1 MMLTRRA
8 LRSGALRQLRLSS
21 LRSATRLYSEVAP
34 SASEQ
39 QQVQQKEEFKHDQVA
54 DVASAS
60 AAATTV
66 TEAASDSVPWYL
78 RSSETYTQLNPA
90 LNEPIPEFPEN
101 APESLKTLVT
111 EMIRELG
118 FTDVAFIDL
127 RNRTPVSVFGA
138 DAILVLATG
147 NTDRHIGRGTNG
159 LITFIKHNFNV
170 VPSQEG
176 IQTSG
181 FLKVQRRRLKKKAK
195 KLANADETFS
205 YSAEASRFANS
216 WVVLDTKV
224 DSLIVHMMTPEKRE
238 ELDLEYVWAEDPAA
252 LEEQR
257 QLQLEQEESAAEA
270 SLEMEHQQ
278 QQQPSSS
285 SPFSTQGSIRGY
297 HTYPTNKRWFSSQP
311 PCLNLTQAFSS
322 PNTPPLPTNSTTT
335 TLDLAAIKG
344 DYKTAIALAQT
355 SADQDSVLK
364 AHINHLF
371 SAQPALLTNE
381 SDVVKS
387 FFSEFPKMPT
397 KQDHRLRLQFLIK
410 AHELNPKVFRLR
422 ALEEHLIN
430 QQASGLLV
438 DLADVE
444 LVLSAIVSSK
454 EYDSP
459 DKTPFQISRKKS
471 RVAYYM
477 FKDILRPQGTDLSY
491 NIYQLLFRLW
501 LDVPELSL
509 AEALKNPAPAHD
521 ETTGEVIVERVP
533 VLTSQAMTL
542 FKFLRTSPRRM
553 NQSVIYL
560 ALTAFANDNR
570 WSYFFNLWHTI
581 DEHLVF
587 DNELFTR
594 VAALVVK
601 SGNRDAM
608 LTFFETILQKQLMAN
623 PFLLDKPLVAI
634 VKEGLL
640 VLDPSES
647 GFKHIR
653 EVVSIASL

>member
-8 LRSGALRQLRLSS
+8 LRSGALRQLSMPR
-21 LRSATRLYSEVAP
+21 LRSATRLYSEGASAAP
-34 SASEQ
+34 EQ
-39 QQVQQKEEFKHDQVA
+39 QQAQSKEESKHDKA
-54 DVASAS
+54 TEATPAAA
-60 AAATTV
+60 AAATT
-66 TEAASDSVPWYL
+66 EAAADAVPWYL

-118 FTDVAFIDL
+118 FTNVTFIDL
-127 RNRTPVSVFGA
+127 RNRTPVSIFGA
-138 DAILVLATG
+138 DAILILATG
-147 NTDRHIGRGTNG
+147 NTERHIGRGTNG

-205 YSAEASRFANS
+205 YSAEASRFANN

-224 DSLIVHMMTPEKRE
+224 DSLLVHMMTPEKRE
-238 ELDLEYVWAEDPAA
+238 ALDLEYVWAEDPAL

-257 QLQLEQEESAAEA
+257 RLQLEQEESAEA
-270 SLEMEHQQ
+270 DLDHQQ
-278 QQQPSSS
+278 NQQSSS
-285 SPFSTQGSIRGY
+285 SSSFSTQGSIRGY
-297 HTYPTNKRWFSSQP
+297 HTYTVNKRWFSSQAP
-311 PCLNLTQAFSS
+311 RLNLTQASS
-322 PNTPPLPTNSTTT
+322 SSNMPPVPNNNTQKA
-335 TLDLAAIKG
+335 LDIAAIKG
-344 DYKTAIALAQT
+344 DYKTAIALAQS

-364 AHINHLF
+364 AHINYLF

-397 KQDHRLRLQFLIK
+397 KKDHRLRLQFLVK
-410 AHELNPKVFRLR
+410 AHELNPSVFRLR

-430 QQASGLLV
+430 PQASGLLV
-438 DLADVE
+438 DIADVE

-477 FKDILRPQGTDLSY
+477 FKDVLRPQGTDLSY

-509 AEALKNPAPAHD
+509 AQALKNPAPARD

-533 VLTSQAMTL
+533 VLTPQAVTL

-570 WSYFFNLWHTI
+570 WSHFFNLWHTI
-581 DEHLVF
+581 DKNLAF

-601 SGNRDAM
+601 SGNCDAM

-623 PFLLDKPLVAI
+623 PFLLDKDLAAI

-640 VLDPSES
+640 VLDPSEN

-653 EVVSIASL
+653 EAVSIASL

>member
-1 MMLTRRA
+1 
-8 LRSGALRQLRLSS
+8 
-21 LRSATRLYSEVAP
+21 
-34 SASEQ
+34 
-39 QQVQQKEEFKHDQVA
+39 
-54 DVASAS
+54 
-60 AAATTV
+60 
-66 TEAASDSVPWYL
+66 
-78 RSSETYTQLNPA
+78 
-90 LNEPIPEFPEN
+90 
-101 APESLKTLVT
+101 
-111 EMIRELG
+111 
-118 FTDVAFIDL
+118 
-127 RNRTPVSVFGA
+127 
-138 DAILVLATG
+138 
-147 NTDRHIGRGTNG
+147 
-159 LITFIKHNFNV
+159 
-170 VPSQEG
+170 
-176 IQTSG
+176 
-181 FLKVQRRRLKKKAK
+181 
-195 KLANADETFS
+195 
-205 YSAEASRFANS
+205 
-216 WVVLDTKV
+216 
-224 DSLIVHMMTPEKRE
+224 MMTPEKRE
-238 ELDLEYVWAEDPAA
+238 ALDLEYVWAEDPAL

-257 QLQLEQEESAAEA
+257 RLQLEQEESAEA
-270 SLEMEHQQ
+270 DLDHQQ
-278 QQQPSSS
+278 NQQSSS
-285 SPFSTQGSIRGY
+285 SSSFSTQGSIRGY
-297 HTYPTNKRWFSSQP
+297 HTYTVNKRWFSSQAP
-311 PCLNLTQAFSS
+311 RLNLTQASS
-322 PNTPPLPTNSTTT
+322 SSNMPPVPNNNTQKA
-335 TLDLAAIKG
+335 LDIAAIKG
-344 DYKTAIALAQT
+344 DYKTAIALAQS

-364 AHINHLF
+364 AHINYLF

-397 KQDHRLRLQFLIK
+397 KKDHRLRLQFLVK
-410 AHELNPKVFRLR
+410 AHELNPSVFRLR

-438 DLADVE
+438 DIADVE

-477 FKDILRPQGTDLSY
+477 FKDVLRPQGTDLSY

-509 AEALKNPAPAHD
+509 AQALKNPAPARD

-533 VLTSQAMTL
+533 VLTPQAVTL

-581 DEHLVF
+581 DKNLAF

-601 SGNRDAM
+601 SGNCDAM

-623 PFLLDKPLVAI
+623 PFLLDKDLAAI

-640 VLDPSES
+640 VLDPSEN

-653 EVVSIASL
+653 EAVSIASL

>member
-1 MMLTRRA
+1 MPR
-8 LRSGALRQLRLSS
+8 
-21 LRSATRLYSEVAP
+21 LRSATRLYSEGASAAP
-34 SASEQ
+34 EQ
-39 QQVQQKEEFKHDQVA
+39 QQAQSKEESKHDKA
-54 DVASAS
+54 TEATPAAA
-60 AAATTV
+60 AAATT
-66 TEAASDSVPWYL
+66 EAAADAVPWYL

-118 FTDVAFIDL
+118 FTNVTFIDL
-127 RNRTPVSVFGA
+127 RNRTPVSIFGA
-138 DAILVLATG
+138 DAILILATG
-147 NTDRHIGRGTNG
+147 NTERHIGRGTNG

-205 YSAEASRFANS
+205 YSAEASRFANN

-224 DSLIVHMMTPEKRE
+224 DSLLVHMMTPEKRE
-238 ELDLEYVWAEDPAA
+238 ALDLEYVWAEDPAL

-257 QLQLEQEESAAEA
+257 RLQLEQEESAEA
-270 SLEMEHQQ
+270 DLDHQQ
-278 QQQPSSS
+278 NQQSSSS

-297 HTYPTNKRWFSSQP
+297 HTYTVNKRWFSSQAP
-311 PCLNLTQAFSS
+311 RLNLTQASS
-322 PNTPPLPTNSTTT
+322 SSNMPPVPNNNTQKA
-335 TLDLAAIKG
+335 LDIAAIKG
-344 DYKTAIALAQT
+344 DYKTAIALAQS

-364 AHINHLF
+364 AHINYLF

-397 KQDHRLRLQFLIK
+397 KKDHRLRLQFLVK
-410 AHELNPKVFRLR
+410 AHELNPSVFRLR

-438 DLADVE
+438 DIADVE

-477 FKDILRPQGTDLSY
+477 FKDVLRPQGTDLSY

-509 AEALKNPAPAHD
+509 AQALKNPAPARD

-533 VLTSQAMTL
+533 VLTPQAVTL

-581 DEHLVF
+581 DKNLAF

-601 SGNRDAM
+601 SGNCDAM

-623 PFLLDKPLVAI
+623 PFLLDKDLAAI

-640 VLDPSES
+640 VLDPSEN

-653 EVVSIASL
+653 EAVSIASL

>member
-1 MMLTRRA
+1 MPR
-8 LRSGALRQLRLSS
+8 
-21 LRSATRLYSEVAP
+21 LRSATRLYSEGASAAP
-34 SASEQ
+34 EQ
-39 QQVQQKEEFKHDQVA
+39 QQAQSKEESKHDKA
-54 DVASAS
+54 TEATPAAA
-60 AAATTV
+60 AAATT
-66 TEAASDSVPWYL
+66 EAAADAVPWYL

-118 FTDVAFIDL
+118 FTNVTFIDL
-127 RNRTPVSVFGA
+127 RNRTPVSIFGA
-138 DAILVLATG
+138 DAILILATG
-147 NTDRHIGRGTNG
+147 NTERHIGRGTNG

-205 YSAEASRFANS
+205 YSAEASRFANN

-224 DSLIVHMMTPEKRE
+224 DSLLVHMMTPEKRE
-238 ELDLEYVWAEDPAA
+238 ALDLEYVWAEDPAL

-257 QLQLEQEESAAEA
+257 RLQLEQEESAEA
-270 SLEMEHQQ
+270 DLDHQQ
-278 QQQPSSS
+278 NQQSSS
-285 SPFSTQGSIRGY
+285 SSSFSTQGSIRGY
-297 HTYPTNKRWFSSQP
+297 HTYTVNKRWFSSQAP
-311 PCLNLTQAFSS
+311 RLNLTQASS
-322 PNTPPLPTNSTTT
+322 SSNMPPVPNNNTQKA
-335 TLDLAAIKG
+335 LDIAAIKG
-344 DYKTAIALAQT
+344 DYKTAIALAQS

-364 AHINHLF
+364 AHINYLF

-397 KQDHRLRLQFLIK
+397 KKDHRLRLQFLVK
-410 AHELNPKVFRLR
+410 AHELNPSVFRLR

-438 DLADVE
+438 DIADVE

-477 FKDILRPQGTDLSY
+477 FKDVLRPQGTDLSY

-509 AEALKNPAPAHD
+509 AQALKNPAPARD

-533 VLTSQAMTL
+533 VLTPQAVTL

-581 DEHLVF
+581 DKNLAF

-601 SGNRDAM
+601 SGNCDAM

-623 PFLLDKPLVAI
+623 PFLLDKDLAAI

-640 VLDPSES
+640 VLDPSEN

-653 EVVSIASL
+653 EAVSIASL